1 MVPIPRNL
9 PLLVGQTTGD
19 QAEAVAKVLKGDL
32 PLDQCLDALG
42 RYWKIKVWFNREY
55 DFQVLP
61 HWVKNGDTKHWKRHE
76 RSNVHVFPCV
86 CLSYKAFSSWSN
98 LPDQEFQPVP
108 GTLLYQTTRNSSYG
122 YYFPSLNTV
131 IKYEPVIK
139 IRRKDE
145 FSSYE
150 DFARKFDRRFITES
164 EIQKLWNGTSAQHG
178 GKYVP
183 SDFKRIGP
191 AGRKVLNQFLQLF
204 ADVNTE
210 GKCYSLRSNNKVLES
225 YHHTSCQLGRDIRIS
240 HTLGQGKVYYS
251 SEFKGYGNGRYGLL
265 ANKNEYLHLEDD

>member
-42 RYWKIKVWFNREY
+42 GHWKIKVWFNQEH
-55 DFQVLP
+55 DFQVLS

-76 RSNVHVFPCV
+76 RSDVHIFSYI
-86 CLSYKAFSSWSN
+86 CLHTVWETLS
-98 LPDQEFQPVP
+98 
-108 GTLLYQTTRNSSYG
+108 TRRLLYKTTRNAKHG

-131 IKYEPVIK
+131 TKYEPVIK
-139 IRRKDE
+139 TRRKDE

-210 GKCYSLRSNNKVLES
+210 GKCYSLRSNNKILES